1 MTTNPPQLTCMELVE
16 LITNYLEGSLP
27 NPEHVRFETHLEGC
41 SGCRNYLEQMQ
52 KTITMTGKLTE
63 ERIAPA
69 ALDEMLKI
77 FRNWK
82 KQGH

>member
-1 MTTNPPQLTCMELVE
+1 MTTNPPKLTCMELVE
-16 LITNYLEGSLP
+16 LITDYLEGSLP
-27 NPEHVRFETHLEGC
+27 NPERVRFETHLEGC
-41 SGCRNYLEQMQ
+41 SGCRNYLKQMQ
-52 KTITMTGKLTE
+52 KTIMMTGKLTE

-69 ALDEMLKI
+69 ALDEMLKV